1 MGVTTMVTQ
10 QGFWTKRSDLSDSGG
25 AGTQRY
31 KLKDTIPLK
40 IKREKYEEWDLDKVL
55 SDPFNKW
62 WKSHSYLFEGHPT
75 AFMKQGD
82 NLDPDFLYVRIDPT
96 SKLEDVR
103 DFVTREV
110 QPKSQEHPDLQSRAI
125 LDLMFYRTVTMH
137 W

>member
-1 MGVTTMVTQ
+1 MVTQ